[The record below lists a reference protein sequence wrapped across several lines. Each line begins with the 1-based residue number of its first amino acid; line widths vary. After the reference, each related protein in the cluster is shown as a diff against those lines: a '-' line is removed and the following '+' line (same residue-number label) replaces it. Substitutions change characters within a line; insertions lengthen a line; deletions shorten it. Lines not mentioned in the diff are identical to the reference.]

1 MRRILAI
8 SIAGALCGASLCRA
22 QDAAEHD
29 KLPFKPS
36 QVNAARL
43 RWMQYKMV
51 TGRVVATSP
60 YPEGMNISFG
70 PSVLGGRLRE
80 QLQILIL
87 KDQVSVRYELAGD
100 GQELAIE
107 LSEKGDFS
115 IRRTGPEPDF
125 AMHYVQR
132 AGEPVVLTVAEVD
145 RRRVVTGDSFWNVYI
160 AAPTLVR
167 DELVPYLQLL
177 RPAWQLATTGAAIE
191 EALFRAAEAPGALD
205 HRDWRQLVDELGDTS
220 FSRRER
226 AQRELYQQ
234 GQVILPYLEA
244 LARDTL
250 DAEQAARVDELI
262 DSLAVEYE
270 DTTGRIAAW
279 LVGDPHIWLS
289 LIDRPQLAKRQVAAR
304 QLERLTGGPI
314 EFNPAA
320 DAATRM
326 LQADKLRER
335 LNGSTGPPEAKP

>member
-1 MRRILAI
+1 
-8 SIAGALCGASLCRA
+8 
-22 QDAAEHD
+22 
-29 KLPFKPS
+29 
-36 QVNAARL
+36 
-43 RWMQYKMV
+43 MQYKMV

-191 EALFRAAEAPGALD
+191 EALFRAAEAPGGARSSRLASACRRVGR
-205 HRDWRQLVDELGDTS
+205 HQLFAARASPTRVVPAGAGNLAVSRSARSRHAGRRTGRPRRRVDRLAGGGIRGHDRPHCRLAG
-220 FSRRER
+220 RRS
-226 AQRELYQQ
+226 AYM
-234 GQVILPYLEA
+234 A
-244 LARDTL
+244 LAHRSPATC
-250 DAEQAARVDELI
+250 QA
-262 DSLAVEYE
+262 
-270 DTTGRIAAW
+270 TGRGATTRT
-279 LVGDPHIWLS
+279 
-289 LIDRPQLAKRQVAAR
+289 IDRRTNRIQPRGRRRHAACCKRISCA
-304 QLERLTGGPI
+304 
-314 EFNPAA
+314 
-320 DAATRM
+320 
-326 LQADKLRER
+326 
-335 LNGSTGPPEAKP
+335 NG